1 MSIRPQVEAQRCAIQ
16 WVAAQPPFGVASARP
31 SLGKQRVQA
40 PPSPCGLI
48 LRLRPQADVVAV
60 CSGEDR
66 AMFST
71 VGLPRQQR
79 RHDPGA
85 LVVGSGSTVAQV
97 LT

>member
-1 MSIRPQVEAQRCAIQ
+1 
-16 WVAAQPPFGVASARP
+16 
-31 SLGKQRVQA
+31 
-40 PPSPCGLI
+40 
-48 LRLRPQADVVAV
+48 
-60 CSGEDR
+60 
-66 AMFST
+66 MFST